1 MQLPGGLGECRQQA
15 WLSGAVPIGEVRRC
29 VEGTC
34 FGLRVWEAES

>member
-15 WLSGAVPIGEVRRC
+15 WLSGAVPIGEVRMC